1 MALTNFPFD
10 PLLDLAPWVGQ
21 RQATFRFELING
33 VSGEHLGDIHPIR
46 SNPQLSHDTTRTVK
60 RQLTLSLGKDDT
72 EAINTIQDRIRVWMV
87 FGDGTEYPLG
97 RYAFTQQTSQV
108 FSSGDLSNVVL
119 NDEMFV
125 VNQQIT
131 TAFDATNLSL
141 TAVAGAPSVTIGTG
155 VANRG
160 SSVARCLQVLLE
172 GFDVTAQVE
181 GSAFV
186 VNQAWAAGTTRGQIM
201 EAMALVCGYY
211 SPWFDNNG
219 VLQFILA
226 FNPALAVPDFDW
238 DAGNQVLRS
247 SISRQNDILS
257 APNRFVVIS
266 NSSGTPTTAVVG
278 QADVPVNAPNSF
290 ENRGYYVPAV
300 YDMQVLNTNQA
311 QAVAENLVQRQTF
324 FETANIATA
333 PDPRHDSY
341 NVIKW
346 DGDLWLELA
355 WTMTLSDGQPM
366 THTLRRAFR

>member
-1 MALTNFPFD
+1 MLTNFPFD

-33 VSGEHLGDIHPIR
+33 VSGEHLGDINPIR
-46 SNPQLSHDTTRTVK
+46 SRPQLTHDTTRTVK
-60 RQLTLSLGKDDT
+60 RQLTLSLGKADT
-72 EAINTIQDRIRVWMV
+72 SAVDPIQDRLMLWMV
-87 FGDGTEYPLG
+87 FGNGTEYPLG

-108 FSSGDLSNVVL
+108 FSSGDLSNIVL

-131 TAFDATNLSL
+131 SAFDAVNLNL
-141 TAVAGAPSVTIGTG
+141 TAVAGAPNVVIGTG

-160 SSVARCLQVLLE
+160 VSVSKCLQTLLD
-172 GFDVTAQVE
+172 GFDVTAEVE
-181 GSAFV
+181 ASPFV
-186 VNQAWAAGTTRGQIM
+186 INQAWAAGTTRGQIM
-201 EAMALVCGYY
+201 ETMALVGDYY

-219 VLQFILA
+219 VLQYIRA

-247 SISRQNDILS
+247 SVSRQSDVLS

-266 NSSGTPTTAVVG
+266 NASGTPTTAIYG
-278 QADVPVNAPNSF
+278 IADVPVNAPNSF
-290 ENRGYYVPAV
+290 ENRGFYIPVT
-300 YDMQVLNTNQA
+300 YDMQVLSTVQA
-311 QAVAENLVQRQTF
+311 QAIAQNLAQRQTI
-324 FETANIATA
+324 FETATITTA

-341 NVIKW
+341 NVIHW

-355 WTMTLSDGQPM
+355 WSLTLAEGAPM
-366 THTLRRAFR
+366 THTMRRAFR